1 MLKRLV
7 VVVFLAA
14 VILSV
19 SSSAHAQ
26 PTAAITPQGGVIV
39 ETKFYSDATHTVQV
53 GYRFRDQC
61 SGELYMEGTQT
72 IYYSQTRTACTS
84 Y

>member
-1 MLKRLV
+1 MFKRLV
-7 VVVFLAA
+7 VVVFLIA

-26 PTAAITPQGGVIV
+26 PTAPITPYGPVVVAI
-39 ETKFYSDATHTVQV
+39 KYYSDATYTVQV
-53 GYRFRDQC
+53 GYTFKDQC
-61 SGELYMEGTQT
+61 SGDLYMEGTQT
-72 IYYSQTRTACTS
+72 AYYTQTRTACTP

>member
-1 MLKRLV
+1 MFKRLV
-7 VVVFLAA
+7 VAVFLVA

-26 PTAAITPQGGVIV
+26 PTAAITPSGPVVVTTIY
-39 ETKFYSDATHTVQV
+39 YSDATLTVEV

-61 SGELYMEGTQT
+61 SGDFEVGGIQT
-72 IYYSQTRTACTS
+72 PYYTQTRTACTP